1 MEALSFAKELN
12 DKEKINLVLYI
23 VLYEQETHRD
33 KREELNNESKLF
45 GRLFR
50 RIFSRTDKSLK
61 WIDKYDDRKHFY
73 RRGGA
78 CGPWVCGYILY
89 VNQGKDKYDF
99 FYNNAS
105 SFGEFGIL
113 NFALRL
119 FGRR

>member
-1 MEALSFAKELN
+1 MKVNFLDDYL
-12 DKEKINLVLYI
+12 
-23 VLYEQETHRD
+23 
-33 KREELNNESKLF
+33 EES
-45 GRLFR
+45 
-50 RIFSRTDKSLK
+50 FSRTDKSLK

-119 FGRR
+119 FGRPMTPGEMGGQCPLLPMGKYGLIQLCALLIFCI